1 MLTRTHLC
9 REKFVSSISSKA
21 KVTLNTLT
29 GLKAKGEPFACVTAY
44 DATFAEIAS
53 SAGIEVLLV
62 GDSLGMVIQGHD
74 STLSVTMEDI
84 LYHLQAVTR
93 GNVNSLI
100 MADMPFMSYYSEGLT
115 LRNAAQLLRA
125 GAHVVKLEGGRW
137 IGESTRLLV
146 ERGIPVCAHMG
157 LTPQSINRFGGF
169 RVQGRDPQQAQTILD
184 EAAYLE
190 EAGASLLLLEAIPQQ
205 LAERITQRLRI
216 PVIGIGAGPHVDGQI
231 MVMHDLLGI
240 TPPGIKV
247 PKFVKNFL
255 AESADGIRGAF
266 ASYSRAVKSGSFPGP
281 EHSY

>member
-1 MLTRTHLC
+1 
-9 REKFVSSISSKA
+9 VSSTSSKG
-21 KVTLNTLT
+21 KITLNTLAT
-29 GLKAKGEPFACVTAY
+29 LKAKGERFACIAVY

-53 SAGIEVLLV
+53 SVGIEVLLV

-74 STLSVTMEDI
+74 STLPVTMEDI
-84 LYHLQAVTR
+84 IYHIDAVVR
-93 GNVNSLI
+93 GNSGALV
-100 MADMPFMSYYSEGLT
+100 MGDMPFMSYYSEGLT
-115 LRNAAQLLRA
+115 LSNAAALMRA
-125 GAHVVKLEGGRW
+125 GAHCVKLEGGRW
-137 IGESTRLLV
+137 IAESTRLLV

-205 LAERITQRLRI
+205 LAERITQRLHI
-216 PVIGIGAGPHVDGQI
+216 PVIGIGAGKQVDGQI

-255 AESADGIRGAF
+255 ADSDSGIRGAF
-266 ASYSRAVKSGSFPGP
+266 AAYARAVKDGSFPGP

>member
-1 MLTRTHLC
+1 MSGTH
-9 REKFVSSISSKA
+9 S
-21 KVTLNTLT
+21 KVTLNTL
-29 GLKAKGEPFACVTAY
+29 GALKVKGERFACITAY
-44 DATFAEIAS
+44 DATFAGIAS
-53 SAGIEVLLV
+53 SVGIEVLLV
-62 GDSLGMVIQGHD
+62 GDTLGMVIQGHD
-74 STLSVTMEDI
+74 STLPVTMEDI
-84 LYHLQAVTR
+84 LYHLDAVKR
-93 GNVNSLI
+93 GNVGSLI
-100 MADMPFMSYYSEGLT
+100 MGDMPFMSYYSEGLT
-115 LRNAAQLLRA
+115 LKNAAQLMRA

-169 RVQGRDPQQAQTILD
+169 RVQGRDPQQAETILN
-184 EAAYLE
+184 EAMYLQ

-216 PVIGIGAGPHVDGQI
+216 PVIGIGAGQRVDGQI

-240 TPPGIKV
+240 TPLGIKV

-255 AESADGIRGAF
+255 AESTDGIPGAF
-266 ASYSRAVKSGSFPGP
+266 ATYLRAVKDGSFPGS

>member
-1 MLTRTHLC
+1 MA
-9 REKFVSSISSKA
+9 SSLKPN
-21 KVTLNTLT
+21 VTLNTLT
-29 GLKAKGEPFACVTAY
+29 ALKAKGERFACITAY

-53 SAGIEVLLV
+53 SVGIEVVLV
-62 GDSLGMVIQGHD
+62 GDSLGMVLQGHD
-74 STLSVTMEDI
+74 STLPVTMEDI
-84 LYHLQAVTR
+84 LYHLEAVKR
-93 GNVNSLI
+93 GNAGALI

-115 LRNAAQLLRA
+115 LKNAAQLMRA

-184 EAAYLE
+184 EAVYLE
-190 EAGASLLLLEAIPQQ
+190 EAGASLLLIEAIPRQ
-205 LAERITQRLRI
+205 LAERIAQRLHV
-216 PVIGIGAGPHVDGQI
+216 PVIGIGAGNEVDGQI
-231 MVMHDLLGI
+231 MVMHDLLGV

-255 AESADGIRGAF
+255 ADSRDGIRGAF
-266 ASYSRAVKSGSFPGP
+266 AAYLKAVKEGSFPGP
-281 EHSY
+281 EHSYD

>member
-1 MLTRTHLC
+1 M
-9 REKFVSSISSKA
+9 SSTSSNA
-21 KVTLNTLT
+21 KVSLNTLQA
-29 GLKAKGEPFACVTAY
+29 LKARGERFACVTAY

-74 STLSVTMEDI
+74 STLPVTMEDI
-84 LYHLQAVTR
+84 LYHLEAVTR
-93 GNVNSLI
+93 GNVGSLI
-100 MADMPFMSYYSEGLT
+100 MGDMPFMSYYSEGLT
-115 LRNAAQLLRA
+115 LGNAAQLMRA
-125 GAHVVKLEGGRW
+125 GAQIVKLEGGRW
-137 IGESTRLLV
+137 IAESTRLLV

-190 EAGASLLLLEAIPQQ
+190 QAGASLLLLEAIPQE
-205 LAERITQRLRI
+205 LAGRITKRLTI
-216 PVIGIGAGPHVDGQI
+216 PVIGIGAGKQVDGQI

-240 TPPGIKV
+240 TPPDIKV
-247 PKFVKNFL
+247 PKFVKNFMT
-255 AESADGIRGAF
+255 ESDGGIRGAF
-266 ASYSRAVKSGSFPGP
+266 AAYARAVKDGSFPGP

>member
-1 MLTRTHLC
+1 M
-9 REKFVSSISSKA
+9 VSSLKPN
-21 KVTLNTLT
+21 VTLNTLT
-29 GLKAKGEPFACVTAY
+29 ALKAKGERFACITAY

-53 SAGIEVLLV
+53 SVGIEVVLV
-62 GDSLGMVIQGHD
+62 GDSLGMVLQGHD
-74 STLSVTMEDI
+74 STLPVTMDDI
-84 LYHLQAVTR
+84 LYHLEAVKR
-93 GNVNSLI
+93 GNAGALI

-115 LRNAAQLLRA
+115 LKNAAQLMRA

-184 EAAYLE
+184 EAVYLE
-190 EAGASLLLLEAIPQQ
+190 EAGASLLLIEAIPRQ
-205 LAERITQRLRI
+205 LAARIARRLNV
-216 PVIGIGAGPHVDGQI
+216 PVVGIGAGNEVDGQI
-231 MVMHDLLGI
+231 MVMHDLLGV

-255 AESADGIRGAF
+255 ADSRDGIRGAF
-266 ASYSRAVKSGSFPGP
+266 TAYLKAVKEGSFPGP
-281 EHSY
+281 EHSYD